1 MTITKKKISF
11 NLDSGDGP
19 GSGREPE
26 PEDEGI
32 EQDQDEDIFR
42 RSGIC
47 QKIFRVTLV
56 FFNLNIEALS

>member
-1 MTITKKKISF
+1 MS
-11 NLDSGDGP
+11 DSGDGP

-47 QKIFRVTLV
+47 QKIFRVKFT
-56 FFNLNIEALS
+56 FRKSKY